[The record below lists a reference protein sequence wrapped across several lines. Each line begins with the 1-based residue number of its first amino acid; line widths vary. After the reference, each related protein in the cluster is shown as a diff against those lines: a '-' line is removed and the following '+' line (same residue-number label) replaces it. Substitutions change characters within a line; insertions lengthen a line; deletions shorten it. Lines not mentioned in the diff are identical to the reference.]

1 MMYLLE
7 TPNYY
12 KIGYADDIDKR
23 MKSYN
28 THNPEYAL
36 IDQFKGSE
44 FTEKVVHRFLRKIL
58 PYKGEWYEKSDLI
71 IPLWEFIKELV
82 TAWED
87 KLEDQNKTTLN
98 HWKETNELR
107 DTIHK
112 QEHLIELLEER
123 YSNMHKIYNAAA
135 EKLDLIKLT
144 SNE

>member
-28 THNPEYAL
+28 THNPEYTL

-98 HWKETNELR
+98 HWKETNELC

>member
-12 KIGYADDIDKR
+12 KIGYADNIDKR

-58 PYKGEWYEKSDLI
+58 PYKGEWYEKSDLL

-98 HWKETNELR
+98 HWKEANELR

-123 YSNMHKIYNAAA
+123 YTNMHKIYNAAA
-135 EKLDLIKLT
+135 ENWI
-144 SNE
+144 

>member
-44 FTEKVVHRFLRKIL
+44 FTEIDFL
-58 PYKGEWYEKSDLI
+58 EKFYHTKESGMRNLI
-71 IPLWEFIKELV
+71 
-82 TAWED
+82 
-87 KLEDQNKTTLN
+87 
-98 HWKETNELR
+98 
-107 DTIHK
+107 
-112 QEHLIELLEER
+112 
-123 YSNMHKIYNAAA
+123 
-135 EKLDLIKLT
+135 
-144 SNE
+144 

>member
-123 YSNMHKIYNAAA
+123 YNNMHKIYNAAA
-135 EKLDLIKLT
+135 ENWI
-144 SNE
+144 